1 MRDEGEC
8 LGACRNSRWSALTQP
23 LPDRSRLHRGR
34 CHRAIVGRS
43 RRTGDHAA
51 RQQARNVDPA
61 RSKGDV
67 YDYLSGAALA
77 FKSLPGHGNDAAAAA
92 RPVFITG
99 HVSDD
104 AEHEHHAAPT
114 VSTVFTVASSIDIGS
129 MRLDGAVFC
138 EAGSPDFSLPWVP
151 FRDSADK
158 ARRAERCRLCL
169 HDLLHGWIVRHV
181 QNAQVCTTSPPH
193 GVNAFI
199 AADE

>member
-1 MRDEGEC
+1 MPPDH
-8 LGACRNSRWSALTQP
+8 SRPISAHR
-23 LPDRSRLHRGR
+23 RSRGSSASEERRSCPAHR
-34 CHRAIVGRS
+34 
-43 RRTGDHAA
+43 
-51 RQQARNVDPA
+51 
-61 RSKGDV
+61 DV
-67 YDYLSGAALA
+67 CDYLSGAALA
-77 FKSLPGHGNDAAAAA
+77 FKSLPQAMAMTRPAAAL
-92 RPVFITG
+92 PVFITG
-99 HVSDD
+99 HPSDD